1 MKDIFNRRQR
11 FSLRKYSFGV
21 ASVLLGTALF
31 AAHTA
36 QADEVV
42 APDASSSNPGSSVEG
57 ESSSNLVETSTAS
70 TAQADPTAAVSSTE
84 ATASTF
90 NLTPEASTTDKAA
103 AEATDK
109 IGRASCRER
118 V

>member
-31 AAHTA
+31 AARIA
-36 QADEVV
+36 QADEVTS
-42 APDASSSNPGSSVEG
+42 PEPSSSTPSSTVAG
-57 ESSSNLVETSTAS
+57 ESSADLVETPTAS

-90 NLTPEASTTDKAA
+90 NLTPEADRKS
-103 AEATDK
+103 
-109 IGRASCRER
+109 
-118 V
+118 VV